1 MRGDLRA
8 KLSQF
13 CEFRRRIACF
23 LHVFVFLTYL
33 YKNMVITFVILDELS
48 LSFAGIREYMCIMYF
63 ESLRA
68 IEKEMRIFF
77 ILGRA

>member
-48 LSFAGIREYMCIMYF
+48 LYFASIRVFMCIKYIQN
-63 ESLRA
+63 LTA